1 MDITKLQ
8 DLFKQMTRE
17 EKIGQTVQLTG
28 NFYDDDTAAI
38 TGPMKEMN
46 VSAND
51 LTRVG
56 SILGGT
62 GAADIRRIQDDY
74 MKKNRLGIPLLFMAD
89 VIHGY
94 RTIFPIPLA
103 LASSWNP
110 ALFEETAQ
118 MAARESAT
126 AGVHVTFSPMVDLVR
141 DARWGRVMESTG
153 EDPFLNEEF
162 AKAMVRGYQ
171 GIDLEKDTTRLA
183 ACVKHFAAYGAPT
196 AGLDYNTVDLSEHAL
211 RENYFSG
218 YEAAIKAG
226 AKMVMS
232 SFNTIKGIPATG
244 NKWLLR
250 TVLREEM
257 GFDGVVISDW
267 AGINELIP
275 HGIAENLKEAA
286 KLSLEAGID
295 IDMMSGGYL
304 HHLEEIIQEN
314 PEMETLLDE
323 AVWRILLLKNELGL
337 FENPYRGADEAAE
350 ARELFNETNRKLAQK
365 AAEESVVLLKN
376 NGVLPLKTNEKIA
389 LVGPKKETQ
398 DLLGSWSLNGLESE
412 TQSLAEVLEQAVL
425 IEDNEVF
432 NGLNSYKLSE
442 LYTADKII
450 VALGEDSFMSGEA
463 ASRSN
468 IQLPKNQ
475 LLLLDELKQLGKPI
489 IAVIITGRPLDLSDV
504 AHQADAIVNA
514 WFPGSLGA
522 QAIADILYG
531 KVNPSGRLTM
541 SFPRTVGQV
550 PIYYNRHTT
559 GRPFTNKQQDE
570 KYLARYL
577 DTENTPLY
585 PFGFGLSYATFNYSD
600 LTVSKSRFTKNEEI
614 TVTVSVTNTS
624 DRSGTETVQLYV
636 RDHVAQV
643 VRPIKELKQFKR
655 ITLEPNETREVVFQ
669 LREEY
674 FHYLHPDGT
683 LSSDPGSF
691 ELMVGPNAEMTQA
704 VTVELIRE

>member
-350 ARELFNETNRKLAQK
+350 EGELFNETNRKLAQK

-559 GRPFTNKQQDE
+559 GRPFTNKQQGE

-585 PFGFGLSYATFNYSD
+585 PFGFGLSYATFSYSD
-600 LTVSKSRFTKNEEI
+600 LTVSKPTFTKNEEI
-614 TVTVSVTNTS
+614 TVTVSVTNRS

-669 LREEY
+669 LREEH

-683 LSSDPGSF
+683 WSSDPGSF
-691 ELMVGPNAEMTQA
+691 ELMVGPNAEMTRA

>member
-46 VSAND
+46 VSEND
-51 LTRVG
+51 LTRIG

-74 MKKNRLGIPLLFMAD
+74 LKKNRLGIPLLFMAD

-110 ALFEETAQ
+110 DLFEETAQ
-118 MAARESAT
+118 MAARESAA

-153 EDPFLNEEF
+153 EDSFLNEAF
-162 AKAMVRGYQ
+162 ARAMVRGYQ
-171 GIDLEKDTTRLA
+171 GTDLRNDTTRLA

-267 AGINELIP
+267 AGMNELIP

-314 PEMETLLDE
+314 PEMERLLDE
-323 AVWRILLLKNELGL
+323 AVWRILMLKNELGL
-337 FENPYRGADEAAE
+337 FENPYRGADEATE
-350 ARELFNETNRKLAQK
+350 VSELFNEKNRKLAQK
-365 AAEESVVLLKN
+365 AAEEAIVLLKN
-376 NGVLPLKTNEKIA
+376 SGVLPLKADEKIA
-389 LVGPKKETQ
+389 LVGPKKVTA
-398 DLLGSWSLNGLESE
+398 DLLGSWSLNGQETE
-412 TQSLAEVLEQAVL
+412 TQSLAEVLEHAVL
-425 IEDNEVF
+425 IDDNEVF
-432 NGLNSYKLSE
+432 NGMNSYKMAD
-442 LYTADKII
+442 LYHADKII
-450 VALGEDSFMSGEA
+450 LALGEESFMSGEA
-463 ASRSN
+463 ASRAN
-468 IQLPKNQ
+468 IQLPANQ
-475 LLLLDELKQLGKPI
+475 LLLLKELKKIGKPL
-489 IAVIITGRPLDLSDV
+489 IAVIINGRPLDLSAV
-504 AHQADAIVNA
+504 ALQADAIVNA

-522 QAIADILYG
+522 QAVADILYG

-559 GRPFTNKQQDE
+559 GRPFSNLQQDE

-585 PFGFGLSYATFNYSD
+585 PFGFGLSYSDFKYSD
-600 LTVSKSRFTKNEEI
+600 LAVSQPTFTKNEDI
-614 TVTVSVTNTS
+614 TVTVSITNTS
-624 DRSGTETVQLYV
+624 DKTGTETVQLYI
-636 RDHVAQV
+636 RDQVAQV

-655 ITLEPNETREVVFQ
+655 ITLEPNQTEEVIFH
-669 LREEY
+669 LNDEH

-683 LSSDPGSF
+683 WSSDPGTF
-691 ELMVGPNAEMTQA
+691 EMMIGPNAEATQSI
-704 VTVELIRE
+704 TVQLIRE

>member
-412 TQSLAEVLEQAVL
+412 TQSLAEALEQAIL

-475 LLLLDELKQLGKPI
+475 LLLLNELKKLSKPI
-489 IAVIITGRPLDLSDV
+489 IAVIITGRPLDISAV
-504 AHQADAIVNA
+504 AHQADAILNA

-522 QAIADILYG
+522 QAVADILYG

-541 SFPRTVGQV
+541 SFPCTVGQV

-559 GRPFTNKQQDE
+559 GRPFTNKQQGE

-585 PFGFGLSYATFNYSD
+585 PFGFGLSYATFSYSD
-600 LTVSKSRFTKNEEI
+600 LTVSKPTFTKNEEI

-669 LREEY
+669 LREEH

-691 ELMVGPNAEMTQA
+691 ELMVGPNTEMTQA